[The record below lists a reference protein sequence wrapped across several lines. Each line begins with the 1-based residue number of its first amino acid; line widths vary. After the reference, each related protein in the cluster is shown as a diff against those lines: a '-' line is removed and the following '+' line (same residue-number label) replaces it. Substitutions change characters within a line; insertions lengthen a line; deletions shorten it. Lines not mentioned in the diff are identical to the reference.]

1 MPFIEVKLNANYSDN
16 CIFHI
21 TEMIQ
26 QGTNMGIIK
35 DIKLFHSNP
44 NVNKTTQKIF
54 KRICDYQEK
63 CIETLKEIFI
73 NFIVNLYNSF

>member
-1 MPFIEVKLNANYSDN
+1 MQFIEVKLNANYSDN

-44 NVNKTTQKIF
+44 NVNKTTQNIF
-54 KRICDYQEK
+54 K
-63 CIETLKEIFI
+63 
-73 NFIVNLYNSF
+73 

>member
-1 MPFIEVKLNANYSDN
+1 MQFIEVKLNANSDN

-21 TEMIQ
+21 TEMIL

-35 DIKLFHSNP
+35 DIKLFHINP

-54 KRICDYQEK
+54 K
-63 CIETLKEIFI
+63 
-73 NFIVNLYNSF
+73 

>member
-1 MPFIEVKLNANYSDN
+1 MQFIEVKLNANSDN

-21 TEMIQ
+21 TEMIL

-35 DIKLFHSNP
+35 DIKLFYSNP

-54 KRICDYQEK
+54 KWICNYQEK
-63 CIETLKEIFI
+63 CIETLKEVFI
-73 NFIVNLYNSF
+73 NFIVNLYNSL